1 MDDPASH
8 VFLVPRPGGEHLQHV
23 FYWRGDI
30 DRSTEEA
37 ANRYADNLLAFQ
49 QDMGEDTLDAIF
61 VWNTGGGEILAS
73 EAIKAAYKRLGDAH
87 IQVWTVVDNQAL
99 SAGSHLVAGGPQGRR
114 FAMPHARLGIH
125 SIDGRAYFRS
135 IVRRDRDR
143 MVEHTEH
150 AGYRVDDRRRDFI
163 LAMVAHLNSNNRKI
177 TRAVL
182 GINKWQSECYAAYS
196 TALKNPLRFELMT
209 LEDEMTYLDRHA
221 AAVEYGLID
230 REQVPRWLHD
240 VVRAARKEAASLEPH
255 VRRSEDLLDTHS
267 RI

>member
-8 VFLVPRPGGEHLQHV
+8 VFLVPKPGGEHLQHV
-23 FYWRGDI
+23 FYWHGDI
-30 DRSTEEA
+30 DHTTEEA

-61 VWNTGGGEILAS
+61 VWNTRGGEIQAS
-73 EAIKAAYKRLGDAH
+73 EGIKAAYKRLGDAH
-87 IQVWTVVDNQAL
+87 IRVWTVVDNQAL

-143 MVEHTEH
+143 MVEHAEH

-163 LAMVAHLNSNNRKI
+163 HVRVARLDSKDESIAEEVAN
-177 TRAVL
+177 
-182 GINKWQSECYAAYS
+182 INKWQSECYAAYS

-230 REQVPRWLHD
+230 REQVPRWLHE
-240 VVRAARKEAASLEPH
+240 VVRAARNEAANLEPH
-255 VRRSEDLLDTHS
+255 ERRQEDLDAHGRS
-267 RI
+267 